1 MHEMQ
6 GAIVIDVLAHNVKSM
21 LERRMQRLAVE
32 LEVSSLELDVFV
44 ATHARGKPR
53 NLDSSGGL

>member
-1 MHEMQ
+1 
-6 GAIVIDVLAHNVKSM
+6 
-21 LERRMQRLAVE
+21 MQRLAVE